1 MKRKA
6 NRADSEEGRDMKK
19 NLIPMMCFSSLN
31 GAFPTINLKT
41 VERSFDN
48 RITVKMPAIGLGTYK
63 FKKGS
68 GEAKKATIDALRM
81 GYRAIDTA
89 FIYGGEKT
97 EIEIGEAL
105 EIVLKEGNDD
115 CIKRSD
121 IFITSKQWRSY
132 HGYDLTKECLNK
144 SLQRLGV
151 DYLDC
156 YLVHWPGCAYNTM
169 ARSKER
175 MSSSDDGAFVYAK
188 EGHEIDNIVQLR
200 SETWRAMED
209 AVLEGKCR
217 AIGVS
222 NFSIRHLE
230 ALKKT
235 ARIWPPAM
243 NQIELHPYNPQT
255 DLVNY
260 CKKEGIIVQAYGSL
274 GGQDSGKK
282 TWRELGGKLTE
293 REEILSIA
301 ERYGK
306 TPVQILLKWASMQGY
321 GVIPKSTNVEH
332 LQENLEALKCDWQLD
347 EDDLNIIS
355 KLDRS
360 HDMKELTRLCWV
372 RDPLKMLDFD

>member
-1 MKRKA
+1 M
-6 NRADSEEGRDMKK
+6 
-19 NLIPMMCFSSLN
+19 
-31 GAFPTINLKT
+31 
-41 VERSFDN
+41 V
-48 RITVKMPAIGLGTYK
+48 
-63 FKKGS
+63 
-68 GEAKKATIDALRM
+68 
-81 GYRAIDTA
+81 
-89 FIYGGEKT
+89 EKT

-115 CIKRSD
+115 CITRSD

-144 SLQRLGV
+144 SLKRLGV

-169 ARSKER
+169 ARSKEK

-188 EGHEIDNIVQLR
+188 EGHEINNIVHLR

-209 AVLEGKCR
+209 AVLE
-217 AIGVS
+217 
-222 NFSIRHLE
+222 
-230 ALKKT
+230 AL
-235 ARIWPPAM
+235 

-255 DLVNY
+255 ELVDY

-293 REEILSIA
+293 REEILTIA
-301 ERYGK
+301 ERHGK
-306 TPVQILLKWASMQGY
+306 TPVQILLKWASMQGH
-321 GVIPKSTNVEH
+321 GVIPKSTNVKH